1 MSDLGAPTQF
11 YARVQSRRGDTLAE
25 FMSSI
30 RIWLD
35 RRRIDLVGFAPIPVT
50 HGIVAF
56 DVYFRNEQ
64 DVVLFQQEFGRRR
77 VSRTPLSSND
87 RFPDPLLI
95 S

>member
-1 MSDLGAPTQF
+1 M
-11 YARVQSRRGDTLAE
+11 RRATWVLRPNFMHGFKADVAIRSTE

-35 RRRIDLVGFAPIPVT
+35 RRRIDLVGFAPVPVT
-50 HGIVAF
+50 YGIVAF

-87 RFPDPLLI
+87 RFPEPL
-95 S
+95 